1 MGGLDRKDFANI
13 VVHRARKCGRKGA
26 MNDTA
31 TPEPNAARNP
41 KQDTAAWKAVVLKF
55 QEPSL
60 PRAIWQLVNTLGPFA
75 GLWYLMWRS
84 MAWSY
89 WITLP
94 LAILAG
100 MFLVRIFIIFH
111 DCGHGSF
118 FKSRLAND
126 IVGFITG
133 ALTLT
138 PYYHWRWEHSI
149 HHATSGS
156 LDRRGVGDVWTMTVE
171 EYLQSGRWK
180 RFAYKLA
187 RNPVVLFVIAPIFL
201 FVIHQRFFAAKANP
215 RERWSV
221 IWMNIAVLGIAVAL
235 SGLFSIG
242 RSWGFGITAYLLI
255 HLTIVLVGGGVGIWM
270 FYVQHQ
276 FEDVYWERDEN
287 WDYKAAALEGSS
299 FYKLPKILQWFSG
312 NIGFHHIHHL
322 SSRIPNYNLE
332 RCHDADPMFQ
342 EVKPLTFF
350 RSLKSLTFRLWDEQ
364 RGKLVGFRHAR
375 KIRRERREAQSAQR
389 SSENHADSETK
400 RN

>member
-1 MGGLDRKDFANI
+1 
-13 VVHRARKCGRKGA
+13 
-26 MNDTA
+26 MNNTA
-31 TPEPNAARNP
+31 TPQPVADRNP
-41 KQDTAAWKAVVLKF
+41 KQDTAAWKAIVLKY

-60 PRAIWQLVNTLGPFA
+60 PRAIWQLVNTLGPYA
-75 GLWYLMWRS
+75 GLWYLMYLS
-84 MAWSY
+84 LSWSY

-94 LAILAG
+94 LAMLAG
-100 MFLVRIFIIFH
+100 LFVVRIFIIFH

-118 FKSRLAND
+118 FKSRRAND
-126 IVGFITG
+126 VLGFITG

-138 PYYHWRWEHSI
+138 PYHHWRWEHSI
-149 HHATSGS
+149 HHATSGA

-171 EYLQSGRWK
+171 EYLSSGRWK

-187 RNPVVLFVIAPIFL
+187 RNPFVLFGIAPVFL
-201 FVIHQRFFAAKANP
+201 FVIYQRFPAAKASA
-215 RERWSV
+215 RERASV
-221 IWMNIAVLGIAVAL
+221 HWMNVAVLGIAVAL
-235 SGLFSIG
+235 SFAMGIG
-242 RSWGFGITAYLLI
+242 RSWAFGITAYLLI
-255 HLTIVLVGGGVGIWM
+255 HLVVTLVAGSVGIWM

-287 WDYKAAALEGSS
+287 WDFKAAALEGSS

-312 NIGFHHIHHL
+312 NIGYHHIHHL
-322 SSRIPNYNLE
+322 SSRIPNYNLQ
-332 RCHDADPMFQ
+332 RCHEADPMFH

-389 SSENHADSETK
+389 PTENHADSETK